1 MCTTRKAR
9 KKVEL
14 PPRTQVEIAK
24 QAAYEE
30 FWSDPCW
37 SEPLEEETK
46 IRMEIAAQQSKL

>member
-1 MCTTRKAR
+1 MSTTRTAR

-24 QAAYEE
+24 QAMYDE

-37 SEPLEEETK
+37 TEPLENVDD
-46 IRMEIAAQQSKL
+46 MDQIAARKSKR